1 MPMGESDR
9 DLIRHLAD
17 SNAEIGKSLYQVHGV
32 VSSVHERL
40 EHFIQAHAAHVH
52 QQELRNEAHDERQT
66 DHSRRIDE
74 YAGKILAYEA
84 QLRLTKWVLGFVGSG
99 LLVAAISAVAKA
111 VAK

>member
-40 EHFIQAHAAHVH
+40 EHFIQAHASHVR
-52 QQELRNEAHDERQT
+52 QQELQNEDMHARHL
-66 DHSRRIDE
+66 DHSKRIDG
-74 YAGKILAYEA
+74 YANKILAYEA
-84 QLRLTKWVLGFVGSG
+84 QLRLFKWVIGFFGAGG
-99 LLVAAISAVAKA
+99 LAAAISAVAKA